1 MTPSL
6 DPIAVLAA
14 FHRHAAD
21 ELADVDVLE
30 AGPAALVLQWRR
42 EVVDVELR
50 PTLENE
56 PVPERPLL
64 ALAPLESGVIARLLD
79 DERLRAQLGVYDL
92 ARCAKASAVGASVF
106 TYFEWFLL
114 EAYGAKVVAS
124 SSFTAGLVERGIL
137 SLGMG

>member
-1 MTPSL
+1 VN
-6 DPIAVLAA
+6 PIDVLAA
-14 FHRHAAD
+14 FHDHARD
-21 ELADVDVLE
+21 DLHDVEVLE
-30 AGPAALVLQWRR
+30 AGPSALVLRWRR
-42 EVVDVELR
+42 DVVDILLR

-56 PVPERPLL
+56 PVPQRPLL
-64 ALAPLESGVIARLLD
+64 AIAPLESAVITRLLD

-92 ARCAKASAVGASVF
+92 ARREKASAVRSSIF

-114 EAYGAKVVAS
+114 EAYSMKVVAS

>member
-1 MTPSL
+1 MSRL
-6 DPIAVLAA
+6 DPIEVLAG

-21 ELADVDVLE
+21 ELHDVEVLE
-30 AGPAALVLQWRR
+30 ATPAALVLQWRR
-42 EVVDVELR
+42 EVVDVQLR
-50 PTLENE
+50 PTLEDV

-64 ALAPLESGVIARLLD
+64 ALTPIESRVVDRLLD

-92 ARCAKASAVGASVF
+92 ARCTKASAVRSSVF

-114 EAYGAKVVAS
+114 EAYGAKVTAS
-124 SSFTAGLVERGIL
+124 SSFTAGLVERGII

>member
-1 MTPSL
+1 MN
-6 DPIAVLAA
+6 PIDVLAA

-21 ELADVDVLE
+21 ELPDVDVLE
-30 AGPAALVLQWRR
+30 ATPAGLVLQWRR
-42 EVVDVELR
+42 EIVDVQLK
-50 PTLENE
+50 PPLADE
-56 PVPERPLL
+56 PVPQRPLL
-64 ALAPLESGVIARLLD
+64 AIAPLESTLVTRLLD

-92 ARCAKASAVGASVF
+92 ARREKASAVRSSIF

-114 EAYGAKVVAS
+114 ESYGMKVVAS

>member
-1 MTPSL
+1 VN
-6 DPIAVLAA
+6 PIDVLAA
-14 FHRHAAD
+14 FHAHARD
-21 ELADVDVLE
+21 DLADVDVLE
-30 AGPAALVLQWRR
+30 AGPSALVLQWRR
-42 EVVDVELR
+42 EIVDVQLR
-50 PTLENE
+50 PTLEQE

-64 ALAPLESGVIARLLD
+64 AIAPLESAVVTRLLD

-92 ARCAKASAVGASVF
+92 ARREKASAVRSSIF

-114 EAYGAKVVAS
+114 EAYGMKVVAS